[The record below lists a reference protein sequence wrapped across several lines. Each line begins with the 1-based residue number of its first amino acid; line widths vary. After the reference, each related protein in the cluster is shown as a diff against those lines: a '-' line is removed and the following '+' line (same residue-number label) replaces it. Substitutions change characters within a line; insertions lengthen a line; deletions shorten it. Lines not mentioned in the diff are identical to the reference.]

1 MKDDSGAART
11 ARWWQIPPA
20 VAIAVGILLG
30 VGAFTFRYA
39 EGLSYLSTDP
49 EACKNCHI
57 MRPQF
62 DSWQKSS
69 HHGVAVCVDCHLPHD
84 FVGKYVAKAENG
96 WHHSKGFTLQ
106 DFDEPIR
113 IKAKNAHILQANCIA
128 CHGDLAH
135 TMLTG
140 AAGSPD
146 EVQCVHCHSTVGH
159 GEPAGLGGPGRPDES
174 KRESL

>member
-1 MKDDSGAART
+1 MNDQSSTRRAAP
-11 ARWWQIPPA
+11 WWQLPPA
-20 VAIAVGILLG
+20 VAIALGLLLG
-30 VGAFTFRYA
+30 IGAFTFRYA

-49 EACKNCHI
+49 EACMNCHI

-69 HHGVAVCVDCHLPHD
+69 HHAVAVCVDCHLPHD

-113 IKAKNAHILQANCIA
+113 IKEKNAGILQANCIA

-135 TMLTG
+135 GMLSG
-140 AAGSPD
+140 VAGGPD

-159 GEPAGLGGPGRPDES
+159 GERAGLGGPERPGETE
-174 KRESL
+174 RASL

>member
-1 MKDDSGAART
+1 MNDQSSTRRAAP
-11 ARWWQIPPA
+11 WWRLPPA
-20 VAIAVGILLG
+20 VAIALGILLG

-49 EACKNCHI
+49 EACMNCHI

-69 HHGVAVCVDCHLPHD
+69 HHAVAVCVDCHLPHD

-106 DFDEPIR
+106 DFDEPIH
-113 IKAKNAHILQANCIA
+113 IKEKNARILQENCIA

-135 TMLTG
+135 EMLSG
-140 AAGSPD
+140 VAGDPD
-146 EVQCVHCHSTVGH
+146 EVQCVHCHATVGH
-159 GEPAGLGGPGRPDES
+159 GERAGLGGPERPGETE
-174 KRESL
+174 RASL